1 MLIVRVRWRW
11 ILIRSTAI
19 TIVRVWQIVVI
30 VMTSIVITSPL
41 RLVVSVIIIL
51 ERSRVTICQTIVSV
65 VVTIILVPRQV
76 IVELLISGVVV
87 SIIITL
93 MGRLSSRVIRR
104 SSKGILVT
112 STSTGSVIIFLVI
125 IAIRGV
131 ILLSPLIVT
140 VIITNISARTLI
152 PLLTLVV
159 MAWRAAA
166 VAVWS

>member
-65 VVTIILVPRQV
+65 VATIILVPRLV

>member
-1 MLIVRVRWRW
+1 
-11 ILIRSTAI
+11 
-19 TIVRVWQIVVI
+19 
-30 VMTSIVITSPL
+30 MTSIVITSPL

-65 VVTIILVPRQV
+65 VATIILVPRLV

-159 MAWRAAA
+159 MA
-166 VAVWS
+166 

>member
-1 MLIVRVRWRW
+1 MLLVRVRWRW

-65 VVTIILVPRQV
+65 VATIILVPRLV
-76 IVELLISGVVV
+76 IVELLVSGVVV